1 MNSVIAEW
9 LRELDAIEAGARNL
23 TDRLSEAQFTWRPGA
38 GRWSVGECLD
48 HLAITTGLVAAK
60 VRTALDQGRM
70 EGKRGEPPYRFGLV
84 GGWFV
89 RAMEKP
95 GKRGMPAPENFV
107 PPSGGAKTAV
117 LGRFFAAQKEFRDA
131 LESAPGLPLD
141 KLRAASTAKG
151 AGWLTLNIA
160 AWLASTLAHQRR
172 HLGQAKRVL
181 DAPGFPSSGQ

>member
-1 MNSVIAEW
+1 MPRSP
-9 LRELDAIEAGARNL
+9 
-23 TDRLSEAQFTWRPGA
+23 RP
-38 GRWSVGECLD
+38 
-48 HLAITTGLVAAK
+48 HPGLVAAK

-70 EGKRGEPPYRFGLV
+70 EGRRGEPPYRFGLI

-131 LESAPGLPLD
+131 LESAPVSRSINSGRPQPP
-141 KLRAASTAKG
+141 KG
-151 AGWLTLNIA
+151 
-160 AWLASTLAHQRR
+160 
-172 HLGQAKRVL
+172 
-181 DAPGFPSSGQ
+181 PGGSR